1 MMNKRSIGYMQ
12 SHDIDCF
19 FMANGNYY
27 HCASNGGILPV
38 KCRNIVKL
46 NQKGDKHYAL

>member
-19 FMANGNYY
+19 FYGEWQLLSLRFEWRDFAG
-27 HCASNGGILPV
+27 
-38 KCRNIVKL
+38 
-46 NQKGDKHYAL
+46 